1 MREIILDTETTGL
14 DPSKG
19 DRIIEIGCVELIDH
33 VPTGKEYQGYFNPDR
48 EISQQAFLVHGL
60 SLDFLKKYPKFSD
73 SVKEFLDF
81 IKDSQLVMH
90 NASFDLGFLNS
101 ELKKC
106 EIKPIPSER
115 TTDTMGLAKKQFPG
129 KQVNL
134 DSLCKRFS
142 ISLDSREKH
151 GALVDSKLL
160 AQVYLKLLKVGEQSD
175 LNFAENMEGESAV
188 SAVNLAKQNGDKKR
202 NDRKLPLPSEEELQ
216 SHKQML
222 KDHIKNPLWSS

>member
-115 TTDTMGLAKKQFPG
+115 TTDTNK
-129 KQVNL
+129 VNL
-134 DSLCKRFS
+134 
-142 ISLDSREKH
+142 
-151 GALVDSKLL
+151 LL
-160 AQVYLKLLKVGEQSD
+160 YVRSVFGFFITLLKF
-175 LNFAENMEGESAV
+175 L
-188 SAVNLAKQNGDKKR
+188 KR
-202 NDRKLPLPSEEELQ
+202 EFISPDF
-216 SHKQML
+216 
-222 KDHIKNPLWSS
+222 I